1 MAASVAR
8 PTLLL
13 LAACVAH
20 ARSARIAPASLI
32 TTARLRGGDV
42 GNELTDDEI
51 IDRLDEV
58 PEGVLYVH
66 CQSGVRSAVASAM
79 LARHG
84 RDIRYVNDAFPHY
97 RELADDVATG
107 A

>member
-1 MAASVAR
+1 MVDREDHSSVLDVRRQAEFEAGHVPGAAN
-8 PTLLL
+8 
-13 LAACVAH
+13 VAH
-20 ARSARIAPASLI
+20 
-32 TTARLRGGDV
+32 TRLA
-42 GNELTDDEI
+42 
-51 IDRLDEV
+51 DRLDEV